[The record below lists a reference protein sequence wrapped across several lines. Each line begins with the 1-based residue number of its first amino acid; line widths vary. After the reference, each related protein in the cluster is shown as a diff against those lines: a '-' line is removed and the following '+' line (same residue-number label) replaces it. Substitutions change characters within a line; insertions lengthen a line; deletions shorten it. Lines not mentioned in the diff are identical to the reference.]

1 MVIRNQ
7 RAFCAGALFLTVSI
21 FFFVVALGYTQ
32 GTAARMGP
40 GFFPRMVSS
49 ILGLIGLGIMI
60 AAVMPKADIEK
71 LEKWDLKG
79 LIWIAGAVAVFAFL
93 LQPLGLVISLAVL
106 IIIASKASPE
116 FTWLGAVVNT
126 VVLIA
131 FAVGVFV
138 YGIGLQFPVW
148 PTLFNN

>member
-1 MVIRNQ
+1 M
-7 RAFCAGALFLTVSI
+7 
-21 FFFVVALGYTQ
+21 GYMQ

-49 ILGLIGLGIMI
+49 ILGLLGLAIMI
-60 AAVMPKADIEK
+60 GAVMPKAAPEK
-71 LEKWDLKG
+71 LESWDLKG
-79 LIWIAGAVAVFAFL
+79 LIWIAGAVAIFAFL

-106 IIIASKASPE
+106 IILASKASPE
-116 FTWLGAVVNT
+116 FTWLGAAVNT

-131 FAVGVFV
+131 FAVAVFV

>member
-1 MVIRNQ
+1 MLIRNQ
-7 RAFCAGALFLTVSI
+7 RAFCAGALFLSVSV
-21 FFFVVALGYTQ
+21 FFFVVSMGYAQ

-40 GFFPRMVSS
+40 GFFPRMVST
-49 ILGLIGLGIMI
+49 ILGLLGLGIMI
-60 AAVMPKADIEK
+60 AAMMPKANLEK
-71 LEKWDLKG
+71 LERWDFKG
-79 LIWIAGAVAVFAFL
+79 LIWIAGAVAIFAFL
-93 LQPLGLVISLAVL
+93 LQPLGLVLSLAVL
-106 IIIASKASPE
+106 IIVASRASPE
-116 FTWLGAVVNT
+116 FTWFGAIVNT

>member
-1 MVIRNQ
+1 MLIRNQ
-7 RAFCAGALFLTVSI
+7 RAFCAGALFLSVSL
-21 FFFVVALGYTQ
+21 FFFIVSMGYMQ

-49 ILGLIGLGIMI
+49 ILGLLGLAIMI
-60 AAVMPKADIEK
+60 GAVMPKAAPEK
-71 LEKWDLKG
+71 LESWDLKG
-79 LIWIAGAVAVFAFL
+79 LIWIAGAVAIFAFL

-106 IIIASKASPE
+106 IILASKASPE
-116 FTWLGAVVNT
+116 FTWLGAAVNT

-131 FAVGVFV
+131 FAVAVFV